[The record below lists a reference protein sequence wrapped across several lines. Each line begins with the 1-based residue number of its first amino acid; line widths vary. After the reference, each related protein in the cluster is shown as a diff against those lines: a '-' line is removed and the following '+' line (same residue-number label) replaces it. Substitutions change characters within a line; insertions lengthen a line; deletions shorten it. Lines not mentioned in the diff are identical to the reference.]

1 MSTLIE
7 FLNENWKRIRTEH
20 PYWHQDD
27 ISRFVFAEYVRQNT
41 PLKGGLKIR
50 VEDDGRH
57 NHTGA
62 DVNK

>member
-1 MSTLIE
+1 MD
-7 FLNENWKRIRTEH
+7 FLQENWKKVRREH

-50 VEDDGRH
+50 VDDQSSQS
-57 NHTGA
+57 HTEQNGN
-62 DVNK
+62 NK

>member
-27 ISRFVFAEYVRQNT
+27 ISRFVFAEYVRQHT
-41 PLKGGLKIR
+41 PLKGGFKIR
-50 VEDDGRH
+50 VDDQSSHSHAG
-57 NHTGA
+57 
-62 DVNK
+62 VNVK